1 MVFTASAKWP
11 RHFSLVHLC
20 PLLPSRPLFHSWA
33 SPPIPEP
40 QLEVRIPRV
49 SETREAIPIHVEV
62 FFPVT
67 WERRKEKQATPGSLN
82 PGGKG

>member
-1 MVFTASAKWP
+1 M
-11 RHFSLVHLC
+11 
-20 PLLPSRPLFHSWA
+20 
-33 SPPIPEP
+33 
-40 QLEVRIPRV
+40 